1 MQHFYDKQIRRYLTQ
16 MIRMF
21 SGFSYADGKGA
32 LVTVPVSYGDLTRQV
47 ANIIRD
53 NSENKMPSAPLGRR
67 QKKNSTTSI
76 VTSLFKL
83 SGLSDM
89 KLHFLRPT
97 GGAWELV
104 L

>member
-1 MQHFYDKQIRRYLTQ
+1 
-16 MIRMF
+16 
-21 SGFSYADGKGA
+21 
-32 LVTVPVSYGDLTRQV
+32 
-47 ANIIRD
+47 
-53 NSENKMPSAPLGRR
+53 MPSAPLGRR

-89 KLHFLRPT
+89 KLHFLRT
-97 GGAWELV
+97 LGGAWELV